1 MGEMTK
7 DEVNVGLFEECKR
20 LQAKVKELE
29 AELAKHQGSTFHPDW
44 SLLEATRDTVE
55 ELKRELKI
63 ANTFAVS
70 RRKTIADLQAKV
82 DELEATLALLLHITK
97 DDKNTIAEL
106 QTKVEELEA
115 TIEANYMAMN
125 KQAVRIE
132 ELQAEVE
139 ELEGSKDDPWTYWR
153 RRSKQLQ
160 AEVERLKSYIIRPD
174 LFTKEKDD

>member
-20 LQAKVKELE
+20 LQARVDELE

-82 DELEATLALLLHITK
+82 K
-97 DDKNTIAEL
+97 
-106 QTKVEELEA
+106 
-115 TIEANYMAMN
+115 
-125 KQAVRIE
+125 
-132 ELQAEVE
+132 

-153 RRSKQLQ
+153 RRSAQLEAKLKAEEDKATVRHQASQKAIEQLQ
-160 AEVERLKSYIIRPD
+160 AKVKKLTAELKTEITYHAGTDTHYRAARMRAALKQEVND
-174 LFTKEKDD
+174 V